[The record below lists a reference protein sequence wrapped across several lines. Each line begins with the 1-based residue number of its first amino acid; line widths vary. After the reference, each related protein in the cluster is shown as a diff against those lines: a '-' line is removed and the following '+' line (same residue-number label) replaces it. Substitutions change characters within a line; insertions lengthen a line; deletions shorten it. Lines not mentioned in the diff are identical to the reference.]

1 VTVDIVCSRSGAA
14 MFVSPVD
21 ASKDGIRAIKI
32 YMAKENEAKNLD
44 SDIMLEDS
52 PLASPIIKH
61 M

>member
-1 VTVDIVCSRSGAA
+1 
-14 MFVSPVD
+14 MFVSPAD

-32 YMAKENEAKNLD
+32 YMAKENEPKNLD